1 MMARAPDGKW
11 IRLLY
16 TERVQV
22 VAGVKAPNSADLTD
36 TGFFTFE
43 RLVNM
48 SKHDYRLE
56 PNVTFSPDMKWI
68 VSRSGMPGPTHVYAV
83 EITKSKP

>member
-1 MMARAPDGKW
+1 VPD
-11 IRLLY
+11 
-16 TERVQV
+16 
-22 VAGVKAPNSADLTD
+22 VAGVKAENSDSLIDA
-36 TGFFTFE
+36 GFFNAE

-68 VSRSGMPGPTHVYAV
+68 IFRSNMLGPVHVYAV
-83 EITKSKP
+83 EIAKNTTR

>member
-1 MMARAPDGKW
+1 VPALDTRCGLALACRRP
-11 IRLLY
+11 
-16 TERVQV
+16 
-22 VAGVKAPNSADLTD
+22 VAGVKAANSDALID
-36 TGFFTFE
+36 TGFFNAE

-68 VSRSGMPGPTHVYAV
+68 VFRSNMLGPVHVFAV
-83 EITKSKP
+83 EIAKAAR

>member
-1 MMARAPDGKW
+1 MSRPQNA
-11 IRLLY
+11 
-16 TERVQV
+16 
-22 VAGVKAPNSADLTD
+22 ADLID
-36 TGFFTFE
+36 AGIFRAE

-68 VSRSGMPGPTHVYAV
+68 IFRSNMPGPVHVFAV
-83 EITKSKP
+83 EIAKR